1 MKVPVEERRAAYRNA
16 ANVLRLAVELDKLGL
31 PRVADDAGVLPPVP
45 ADARS
50 VPGAAVTFTPIAPP
64 RAPRSRRDIMADAV
78 ARVHRT
84 RPNRIAVGVCGDACG
99 SPVFYS
105 PAAGCAS
112 CACGAVDI
120 PAAFFNAARASWE
133 PNGARHR

>member
-1 MKVPVEERRAAYRNA
+1 MKIPVEERRAAYRTA

-31 PRVADDAGVLPPVP
+31 PRVADDAGALAPIP

-50 VPGAAVTFTPIAPP
+50 VPGARVTFTPITP
-64 RAPRSRRDIMADAV
+64 PRSRRDIMADAV
-78 ARVHRT
+78 ARAHRA
-84 RPNRIAVGVCGDACG
+84 RPDRIAVGVCDDECG

-105 PAAGCAS
+105 PAAGCAL

-133 PNGARHR
+133 SNGARHR